1 MLIRITQLKMKVNK
15 YMVTL
20 GVNKYVVALLGI
32 VAILL
37 VYILAFAGNSDIVDN
52 YAAEKHQIDS
62 LSAEI
67 NILKKL
73 QVTQDSIIN
82 RHRDSIIALDIVIEA
97 KNQKIIDL
105 RKYYNDKIKNAGSY
119 TPTELDSFFTERYK

>member
-1 MLIRITQLKMKVNK
+1 
-15 YMVTL
+15 MVTL